1 MRLSKQRWSSKVSYE
16 YNKRYRYSHPS
27 KRADERKKYYDKYS
41 DSPNSKKLW
50 KEEEL
55 QMVLDHKVSDVE
67 LHKMLGRSVRAIQ
80 AMRTKL
86 KNENVPDYIA
96 EMKLEY

>member
-1 MRLSKQRWSSKVSYE
+1 MSLNQRWSSKVSYE
-16 YNKRYRYSHPS
+16 YNKRYRYSHHS
-27 KRADERKKYYDKYS
+27 KRAIERKEYYERHS
-41 DSPNSKKLW
+41 DAPNSKKLW

-55 QMVLDHKVSDVE
+55 QMVLDNKVSDVE
-67 LHKMLGRSVRAIQ
+67 LHKILGRSVRAIQ

-96 EMKLEY
+96 EMKFEY

>member
-1 MRLSKQRWSSKVSYE
+1 
-16 YNKRYRYSHPS
+16 
-27 KRADERKKYYDKYS
+27 
-41 DSPNSKKLW
+41 
-50 KEEEL
+50 
-55 QMVLDHKVSDVE
+55 MVLDHKVSYVE
-67 LHKMLGRSVRAIQ
+67 LHKILGRSVRAIQ